1 MSLHGHVSQEGGWDT
16 GAGISSSNWSNRK
29 ILIENPQGS
38 KADQKILEKSE
49 FGESALTEKYTQ
61 LLFI

>member
-1 MSLHGHVSQEGGWDT
+1 MATWAPRKGGWDT
-16 GAGISSSNWSNRK
+16 VVGISSSNWSNRK

-49 FGESALTEKYTQ
+49 FGESASMEKYTQ